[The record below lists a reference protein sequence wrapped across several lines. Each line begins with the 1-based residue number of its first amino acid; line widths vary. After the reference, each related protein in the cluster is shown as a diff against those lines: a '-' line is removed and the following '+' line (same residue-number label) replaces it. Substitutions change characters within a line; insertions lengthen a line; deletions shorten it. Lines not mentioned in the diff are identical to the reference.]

1 MNSRKVRIVALA
13 ASVLVATPLLAGCG
27 EEGGPASTAEAPDG
41 GLRVVAAD
49 EVAPVVVLGSSDPAE
64 LTLTASQAFFASA
77 PVVILADAEDETAQ
91 AAAAAAA
98 LPLHA
103 PVLLTGGAIADSG
116 LAKEIA
122 RLGAV
127 TAVVV
132 TPDPAPRVDASG
144 SSGTS
149 GAAGVAA
156 VSSVSSSEDLEE
168 EARETARAIDPD
180 LQTVLL
186 GAGALVETQDGGT
199 EIDDRDLAEVQEQL
213 PETES
218 PRLLTEVL
226 ALVDQT
232 PGQAA
237 ALATAQA
244 AGVVPLAV
252 PGGDPRASSVSV
264 QAMAQAKALAVVG
277 IGESFG
283 TVEQLTARVR
293 SAETGV
299 ELTGGGQLVTAGKRY
314 VVLPGTTVPATP
326 AKITDAVARTAARA
340 EPYVAVAGE
349 SGETD
354 TTVTVPTLELVV
366 TEASGAAG
374 KDGNYSTEL
383 TVEAVRPAVEA
394 ALGAGQHVLLE
405 FQPGK
410 ATFVEQVRQ
419 YAELLSLP
427 GVGVSLDLDA
437 RRASGAVKKDG
448 VVPAQEV
455 DAVVDYLAGV
465 VEGKALPQKMLVV
478 HVSRPGAL
486 TEAQSLP
493 TTEDAVA
500 VVLHSDVA
508 GSFAARERAWNELT
522 EAVPAASWWGWT
534 DAVGD
539 PTAGPVTAGDAAR
552 SPLVVVVE

>member
-116 LAKEIA
+116 LTKEIA

-144 SSGTS
+144 TAGTS
-149 GAAGVAA
+149 GAA

-168 EARETARAIDPD
+168 EARKTVRAIDPD

-232 PGQAA
+232 PGQAT

-354 TTVTVPTLELVV
+354 KTVTVPTLELVV

-419 YAELLSLP
+419 YADLLSLP

-448 VVPAQEV
+448 VVPAQEI

-478 HVSRPGAL
+478 HVSQPGAL
-486 TEAQSLP
+486 TEAQSL
-493 TTEDAVA
+493 TTTDDAVA
-500 VVLHSDVA
+500 VVLHSDVT
-508 GSFAARERAWNELT
+508 GSSAVREKAWNELT
-522 EAVPAASWWGWT
+522 KAVPGVSWWGWT
-534 DAVGD
+534 DVAGEA
-539 PTAGPVTAGDAAR
+539 TAGPAAAAGGVGA
-552 SPLVVVVE
+552 PLVVVVE